1 MKRTPLSLA
10 LVAVLALGAQAQAQS
25 KPPQGAAAGDKRQ
38 APAPRDAALFAAVG
52 GPLMDTPEV
61 VRPDLQRFYAL
72 RGYDRAWTRD
82 AQAAF
87 VNALADAQRHGLD
100 AKDFLSPDANLR
112 DPVARE
118 LALTT
123 AALSYARALA
133 LGRVDP
139 TEMEGLWELKRN
151 AVDAPLGL
159 DQALKS
165 GDFGGWFAALA
176 PNDRG
181 YTGLST
187 AYLHYLDLVARGGWP
202 AFAPGAP
209 IKPGDTDEVRVPAL
223 VQRLMIEGDLEQPV
237 EGAVYDPV
245 LAEAVK
251 KFQARHGLAADGV
264 IGRDTQTALA
274 TTAQDRARQIALNLE
289 RRRWLP
295 RQLAPERIE
304 VNTAA
309 AIMVYW
315 RDGQPVDARRV
326 VVGTSKNQTPSLEK
340 PFNSLVAN
348 PPWYV
353 PAGIAAKEILPKGP
367 EYLAKENMYV
377 TADGRVIQRAGPG
390 AALGL
395 VKFELQDSYAIYL
408 HDTPSKSTFNL
419 AKRHKSH
426 GCVRVHDAI
435 EFARLL
441 LSVDPLAA
449 QKFEEQLASGETKR
463 VELSRSIPV
472 RLLYWTAFVNGQGQV
487 AFREDV
493 YGRDMK
499 LAQALGLDVKLPGAS
514 AEDAVATDVG
524 P

>member
-10 LVAVLALGAQAQAQS
+10 LLAVLALGAQAHAQAT
-25 KPPQGAAAGDKRQ
+25 KPADKRQ
-38 APAPRDAALFAAVG
+38 APAAAQKDPAFFAAVT
-52 GPLMDTPEV
+52 GPLMDTPEA

-72 RGYDRAWTRD
+72 RGYERVWTKD
-82 AQAAF
+82 AQGAF
-87 VNALADAQRHGLD
+87 ARALADAQRHGLD
-100 AKDFLSPDANLR
+100 ARDFLDPQADLK

-159 DQALKS
+159 DQALKT
-165 GDFGGWFAALA
+165 GDFGGWFAGLA
-176 PNDRG
+176 PSDRG

-209 IKPGDTDEVRVPAL
+209 MKPGDTDARVPAL

-237 EGAVYDPV
+237 EGEIYDTV

-514 AEDAVATDVG
+514 AEDAVADDVG